1 MEIGQLTE
9 VLIIEGA
16 GCDDNALASC
26 SNRMRGAHVCL
37 RSDGNMHPVSLTP
50 QFLTRPR
57 TRKDVID
64 FTLRSVDIIDCRRG
78 AERGL

>member
-9 VLIIEGA
+9 VLIIEGT
-16 GCDDNALASC
+16 GSDDNTLASC
-26 SNRMRGAHVCL
+26 SNCMRGAHVCL
-37 RSDGNMHPVSLTP
+37 RSDDNMHPVSP
-50 QFLTRPR
+50 QFLTCPR
-57 TRKDVID
+57 TKKDVID